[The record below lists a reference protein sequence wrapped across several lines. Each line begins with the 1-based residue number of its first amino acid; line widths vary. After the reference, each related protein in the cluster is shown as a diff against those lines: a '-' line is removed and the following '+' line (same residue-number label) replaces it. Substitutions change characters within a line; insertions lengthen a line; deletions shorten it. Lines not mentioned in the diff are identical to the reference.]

1 MYNVDVGAAV
11 EAKHKSSIV
20 TSCARNG
27 CSESSRAA
35 LVAHVLNSAASEEN
49 GKFVMCYSEE
59 N

>member
-20 TSCARNG
+20 TSFARNG

-35 LVAHVLNSAASEEN
+35 LVAHVQNSAASEES
-49 GKFVMCYSEE
+49 GKFLMCYTEE